1 MPIRRYVEESVFT
14 PQALETMSKALE
26 GATEALGIGS
36 DEIIKRKAVAK
47 LITRLA
53 QQDVSLDTATLR
65 DRAVSASAE
74 ASLYATSR
82 QRQVHVM
89 GSSVTYRQRW
99 WP

>member
-1 MPIRRYVEESVFT
+1 MPIRRYVAEDVFM

-36 DEIIKRKAVAK
+36 DEIKRKAVAK
-47 LITRLA
+47 LIIRLA
-53 QQDVSLDTATLR
+53 QQDVSLDAATLR
-65 DRAVSASAE
+65 GRAVAASAA

-89 GSSVTYRQRW
+89 GSSVTYRQPW